1 MTTAPPSQSAHS
13 SDAATPAV
21 SAFYDRFPYPGDPL
35 QDGPPPGYNWRWS
48 YPCVISACRGMLPA
62 TSPSP
67 LRILDA
73 GCGTGVS
80 TDYLA
85 HLNPGSEILAVDIS
99 GGALNVARERLRR
112 SGGCDKVLL
121 RQEQRSVL
129 NLDGEGPFDII
140 NSVGV
145 LHHLSDP
152 LAGLRSLAERLA
164 GGGVMHLFLYA
175 EAGRWEIRRT
185 QRALACLSLEGDE
198 EGVSRARAL
207 LAALPKGNP
216 LRRNYEQRWAL
227 DTTADANFADMY
239 LHPQESVYDLTGLF
253 KLIESAG
260 LQFAGFSNPAVWDSG
275 RLMEGEL
282 LERARQLPIRRQ
294 WELVELLDPTI
305 SHLEFFVSRERLSYK
320 ALPADDMELLTMT
333 GERSPCLWGYPAQHL
348 LGREMEPI
356 ALSEAGLAL
365 LRALEAAL
373 PGTSFAALE
382 LSLAPHE
389 RAAEI
394 RRLVSDHALLLCSP
408 ASGDRVGA

>member
-1 MTTAPPSQSAHS
+1 
-13 SDAATPAV
+13 
-21 SAFYDRFPYPGDPL
+21 
-35 QDGPPPGYNWRWS
+35 
-48 YPCVISACRGMLPA
+48 MLPA

-129 NLDGEGPFDII
+129 NLDGEGPFDLI

-164 GGGVMHLFLYA
+164 RDGVMHLFLYA
-175 EAGRWEIRRT
+175 EAGRWEISRT
-185 QRALACLSLEGDE
+185 QRALACLNLEGDE

-207 LAALPKGNP
+207 LAALPEGNP
-216 LRRNYEQRWAL
+216 LRRNHEQRWAL

-253 KLIESAG
+253 KLIESAE
-260 LQFAGFSNPAVWDSG
+260 LQFAGFSNPAVWDPG
-275 RLMEGEL
+275 RLMGGEL

-320 ALPADDMELLTMT
+320 ALPDDIELLAMT

-373 PGTSFAALE
+373 PGASLATLE
-382 LSLAPHE
+382 LPLAPDE
-389 RAAEI
+389 RAAET
-394 RRLVSDHALLLCSP
+394 RRLVRDHALLLRSP
-408 ASGDRVGA
+408 APGDRVGA